1 MQLVR
6 KVKHLDEVAYRGKNA
21 LRVLMAADTP
31 SIDLLVRESVQNS
44 LDASVDSGK
53 SVTVEFKYAPFDAQK
68 LRGILDDE
76 TVDGLERIHPGTST
90 SLYVRDL
97 GTKGLSGPKL
107 HRDLSQGDA
116 EGNYLKLCFAMG
128 AAQEREDAGGSWGF
142 GKTVFFRACHAPV
155 MFYSRFRDG
164 DGYAERLLF
173 YLIED
178 ADLPDSLTR
187 SPQPPASTG
196 FAWWGAKM
204 DRDSIQP
211 CEDSDQISLIL
222 NQLGGIPRYIND
234 ETGTLIFM
242 PCLRKE
248 RQMPVMIPGE
258 PSPSWIPRNLPPT
271 IEEFEEYTN
280 VAIQRWYAPRI
291 SNPTFARNKPYLIA
305 NIGDHKV
312 GGDRYPFLPLA
323 EIMRMLYDCGN
334 GCKDATFMSQRG
346 VELFDINLKSEFS
359 DQTSAG
365 KLAAIRIP
373 LGDPIL
379 KMGPPYNHWAPLV
392 QAGAYNSHDISQPP
406 PMLAMTRSPGMIVA
420 YENWMDTIRPDP
432 EGSFLIGLFILRG
445 AAIMREKYS
454 NRTLEEEIRQ
464 NEPPA
469 HNRWESGQGIDGEP
483 FNLVEKIR
491 SGIKK
496 AIVGKFY
503 PEKPAAPIERDSSL
517 ASVIGDRLLPA
528 GFGDGPE
535 LPPIKEVWTCPIHP
549 EVKLRAPGSCPVCNA
564 RLLPYERPIPLRGK
578 EPQISILNQ
587 RFLPNNIIE
596 IEILL
601 YNGQAEIVE
610 FSLNIASEGAH
621 ISPREWENEIQN
633 RFPAELIEGR
643 IYEFKRG
650 MGTGRQ
656 VSWNP
661 KDLPINPPA
670 GGGWSYMTF
679 SISPFKS
686 RIKCRLRIQM
696 HSPEA
701 IPVLI
706 AKQVDPMGGNSNGI
720 NAPSVLSDADIG
732 LSFHRGGGAPSQWK
746 NPIPP
751 PPQTEPHLYD
761 KLLKLMGLQKGE
773 VPKIVD
779 DPNLLPR
786 QIAKN
791 IWDITVMSGRDN
803 KILTEQERKTLHDI
817 VEGLVD
823 SPNLG
828 GNGGL
833 VVDTL
838 GTYDSANR
846 LVTLYTRAIE
856 LYSRIMGVP
865 YKNLYLVVLSH
876 ELSHAGNHLGVDTRG
891 LIWDQFPQAT
901 TEIKEFFAQIYP
913 HHHWKNEGLTTL
925 VDLMRD
931 MAQTQSPKYGEYLK
945 HVNRPVDVINDELL
959 QAR

>member
-1 MQLVR
+1 MFWMYSILVR
-6 KVKHLDEVAYRGKNA
+6 
-21 LRVLMAADTP
+21 
-31 SIDLLVRESVQNS
+31 
-44 LDASVDSGK
+44 
-53 SVTVEFKYAPFDAQK
+53 VTV
-68 LRGILDDE
+68 L
-76 TVDGLERIHPGTST
+76 LEKGR
-90 SLYVRDL
+90 YV
-97 GTKGLSGPKL
+97 
-107 HRDLSQGDA
+107 
-116 EGNYLKLCFAMG
+116 
-128 AAQEREDAGGSWGF
+128 
-142 GKTVFFRACHAPV
+142 
-155 MFYSRFRDG
+155 
-164 DGYAERLLF
+164 
-173 YLIED
+173 
-178 ADLPDSLTR
+178 
-187 SPQPPASTG
+187 TG
-196 FAWWGAKM
+196 
-204 DRDSIQP
+204 
-211 CEDSDQISLIL
+211 
-222 NQLGGIPRYIND
+222 
-234 ETGTLIFM
+234 
-242 PCLRKE
+242 
-248 RQMPVMIPGE
+248 
-258 PSPSWIPRNLPPT
+258 
-271 IEEFEEYTN
+271 
-280 VAIQRWYAPRI
+280 
-291 SNPTFARNKPYLIA
+291 
-305 NIGDHKV
+305 
-312 GGDRYPFLPLA
+312 
-323 EIMRMLYDCGN
+323 
-334 GCKDATFMSQRG
+334 
-346 VELFDINLKSEFS
+346 
-359 DQTSAG
+359 
-365 KLAAIRIP
+365 
-373 LGDPIL
+373 
-379 KMGPPYNHWAPLV
+379 
-392 QAGAYNSHDISQPP
+392 
-406 PMLAMTRSPGMIVA
+406 
-420 YENWMDTIRPDP
+420 
-432 EGSFLIGLFILRG
+432 
-445 AAIMREKYS
+445 
-454 NRTLEEEIRQ
+454 
-464 NEPPA
+464 
-469 HNRWESGQGIDGEP
+469 
-483 FNLVEKIR
+483 
-491 SGIKK
+491 
-496 AIVGKFY
+496 
-503 PEKPAAPIERDSSL
+503 
-517 ASVIGDRLLPA
+517 
-528 GFGDGPE
+528 
-535 LPPIKEVWTCPIHP
+535 
-549 EVKLRAPGSCPVCNA
+549 
-564 RLLPYERPIPLRGK
+564 
-578 EPQISILNQ
+578 
-587 RFLPNNIIE
+587 
-596 IEILL
+596 
-601 YNGQAEIVE
+601 
-610 FSLNIASEGAH
+610 
-621 ISPREWENEIQN
+621 QN
-633 RFPAELIEGR
+633 RVGPATRHLAGSSYVTE
-643 IYEFKRG
+643 
-650 MGTGRQ
+650 
-656 VSWNP
+656 
-661 KDLPINPPA
+661 A